1 MNAADFIRQCCSCH
15 AIFSPVTQTWAPYP
29 ERLPKQLNTTHGY
42 CEECVNREYAE
53 LQARKAARK
62 AA

>member
-1 MNAADFIRQCCSCH
+1 MTATDLTRQCCSCH
-15 AIFSPVTQTWAPYP
+15 AIFSPVTQVWAPYP
-29 ERLPKQLNTTHGY
+29 EVLPHRLNVTHGY
-42 CEECVNREYAE
+42 CEECVNKAYAE